1 MNKVIATIGV
11 VLYLALAA
19 GFGVCAIDAL
29 WYRKEALTLRHRLAV
44 DEVKLANQEP
54 DPVPFSFGQFVSG
67 PAAPGAYIIKHNH
80 LDGDAKAFFGSTQM
94 STSGTLSAITT
105 GPCPTSGPACSGILT
120 RSLDCPRASDRA
132 LNIAIT
138 YTDDNV
144 HLECAKP

>member
-67 PAAPGAYIIKHNH
+67 SPAPGAYVIRYNH
-80 LDGDAKAFFGSTQM
+80 LAGPAAAFILGSTEM
-94 STSGTLSAITT
+94 STSGTINTVVN
-105 GPCPTSGPACSGILT
+105 CPTSGPACWGTLI

>member
-19 GFGVCAIDAL
+19 GFGVCAVDAL

-67 PAAPGAYIIKHNH
+67 WATSDFSPSYIIKHNH
-80 LDGDAKAFFGSTQM
+80 MDFIGSTEM
-94 STSGTLSAITT
+94 STSGTINTVVN
-105 GPCPTSGPACSGILT
+105 CPTSGPACWGTLI